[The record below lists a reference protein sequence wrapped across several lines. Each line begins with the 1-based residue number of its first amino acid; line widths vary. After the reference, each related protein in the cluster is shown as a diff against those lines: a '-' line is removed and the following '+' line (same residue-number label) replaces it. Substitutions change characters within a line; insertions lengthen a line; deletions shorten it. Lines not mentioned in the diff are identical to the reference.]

1 MAYPW
6 RKMCKMCSHVSC
18 VHQKM
23 TLSKHLTKGY
33 EGSSQSTSGPR
44 RSPLHTGWTRHH
56 MTIGLVLILRRI
68 IQKLQSMNLPT
79 FWHCMLPCNA
89 RLPSSQLLEDVNF
102 GNCLV
107 EIKVHVLH
115 KSRLFCFGSLW
126 FNRYS
131 CSFRHL
137 RYGFGFENST
147 ETFWRWRW
155 SFALGCCI
163 ANTTEAGGWWRRHCR
178 FGCGCHLLW
187 SNCTLGFGWGFFLG
201 SYHGSQLLQFSS
213 SHTLPLWHKD
223 TATNAFH
230 GSYLGSIVFHQS
242 SLICAQTCLRHQCLN
257 EICFG
262 VWKLA
267 IWRTFQFGWL
277 VVLLIKFRLAIECAK
292 KAIDLF
298 EKSQKTLFL
307 KKETAGPD
315 IAFGDDCELGT
326 GCFQIWEETTKLFHA
341 FWSCKLRY
349 QPSND
354 SELSTN
360 ITNIGR
366 LKEIRRNL

>member
-1 MAYPW
+1 
-6 RKMCKMCSHVSC
+6 
-18 VHQKM
+18 M

-44 RSPLHTGWTRHH
+44 RSPLRTGWTRHH

-79 FWHCMLPCNA
+79 FWQSMLPCNA

-107 EIKVHVLH
+107 EIKVHVFH
-115 KSRLFCFGSLW
+115 QCIRFFCFGSLW

-131 CSFRHL
+131 CSRD
-137 RYGFGFENST
+137 
-147 ETFWRWRW
+147 W
-155 SFALGCCI
+155 
-163 ANTTEAGGWWRRHCR
+163 
-178 FGCGCHLLW
+178 HLLW
-187 SNCTLGFGWGFFLG
+187 SSNCTLGFGWGFFLD

-277 VVLLIKFRLAIECAK
+277 IVLLIKFRLAIECAK

-298 EKSQKTLFL
+298 KKSQKTLFL

-315 IAFGDDCELGT
+315 IAFGDDCEPGT

-360 ITNIGR
+360 ITSDGSR
-366 LKEIRRNL
+366 KSGEISRNVQPCSTTVAH